1 MGESWADDSRR
12 VRILTIAPDLDLRA
26 LPDIARDRSP
36 AGRARL
42 FAFLANLLIARW
54 DRLAPGERTQ
64 LAELIAVLWARGTLV
79 DQHRLVTHFAGS
91 VEVPPVLQ
99 ALIKL
104 PTVTVNAAIGVPVP
118 TASAAPA
125 AVPSPEARPKKSL
138 KITVTHHPIVIQ
150 RKTAPAAPVT
160 ATAPATTRQSRTAPA
175 TAESGA
181 VLPRGVS
188 EQPAA
193 ATLFEGA
200 APEKQGDGIART
212 EKAGTAELAAAKSAE
227 AADSDGLP
235 SAERAIPAIDGVPES
250 NEGTADSVHADLSVP
265 PRADI
270 PGHDALLA
278 ATLLRAAPG
287 RMPAASVS
295 DSVVPVLSAPRDN
308 PHRLTAE
315 LLGDVLASGDQAR
328 FEVMLASLAGI
339 RAPLLRRMLR
349 DSGDEAFAILAR
361 SIGMD
366 EASFVAQWQVWQQG
380 QAEIGRTQAPA
391 DRSRRKRISAFF
403 ATLTEHQIGRLV
415 QRWRSSDGRVFA
427 ASTTS
432 S

>member
-1 MGESWADDSRR
+1 M
-12 VRILTIAPDLDLRA
+12 
-26 LPDIARDRSP
+26 
-36 AGRARL
+36 
-42 FAFLANLLIARW
+42 
-54 DRLAPGERTQ
+54 
-64 LAELIAVLWARGTLV
+64 
-79 DQHRLVTHFAGS
+79 
-91 VEVPPVLQ
+91 
-99 ALIKL
+99 
-104 PTVTVNAAIGVPVP
+104 
-118 TASAAPA
+118 
-125 AVPSPEARPKKSL
+125 
-138 KITVTHHPIVIQ
+138 
-150 RKTAPAAPVT
+150 
-160 ATAPATTRQSRTAPA
+160 
-175 TAESGA
+175 
-181 VLPRGVS
+181 
-188 EQPAA
+188 
-193 ATLFEGA
+193 
-200 APEKQGDGIART
+200 
-212 EKAGTAELAAAKSAE
+212 
-227 AADSDGLP
+227 
-235 SAERAIPAIDGVPES
+235 
-250 NEGTADSVHADLSVP
+250 
-265 PRADI
+265 
-270 PGHDALLA
+270 A